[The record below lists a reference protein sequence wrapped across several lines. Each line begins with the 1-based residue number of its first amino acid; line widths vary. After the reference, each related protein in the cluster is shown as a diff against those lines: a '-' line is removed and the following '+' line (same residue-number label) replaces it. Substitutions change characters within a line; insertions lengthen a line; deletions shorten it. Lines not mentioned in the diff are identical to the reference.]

1 MVFQYMDLMKF
12 LCQGVSTVLG
22 GTAVARLLG
31 GWIQG
36 GQQGVHEL
44 ADRIENLRT

>member
-1 MVFQYMDLMKF
+1 MFQYRGLTKN
-12 LCQGVSTVLG
+12 LYQGVSTVLG